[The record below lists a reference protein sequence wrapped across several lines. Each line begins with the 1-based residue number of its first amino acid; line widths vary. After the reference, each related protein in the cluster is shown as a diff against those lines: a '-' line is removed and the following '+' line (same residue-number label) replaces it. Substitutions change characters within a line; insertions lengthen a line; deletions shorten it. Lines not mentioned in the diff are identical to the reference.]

1 MWPDG
6 RSLSKIDSCCG
17 VPEASLI
24 DLLWPTWCSPT
35 AALQLRPSLTGYG
48 FSAGETSR
56 PNGQTCFGVHN
67 FHGERRAPGQ
77 TGGESE
83 ESRLSPAR
91 QRPWSGTLDQVA
103 FARIC

>member
-1 MWPDG
+1 
-6 RSLSKIDSCCG
+6 
-17 VPEASLI
+17 
-24 DLLWPTWCSPT
+24 PTWCSPT

-91 QRPWSGTLDQVA
+91 QRPWAGTLDQVA
-103 FARIC
+103 FARICCCLPTSAQAIGEQRFPAPACFESR